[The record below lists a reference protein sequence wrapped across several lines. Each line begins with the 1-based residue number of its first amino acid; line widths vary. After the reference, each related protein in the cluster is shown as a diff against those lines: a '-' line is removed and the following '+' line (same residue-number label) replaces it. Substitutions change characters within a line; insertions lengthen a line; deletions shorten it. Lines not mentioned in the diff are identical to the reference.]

1 MPAKRPVLLISGPP
15 GAGKTTVAKALAKA
29 ATRPVVHIE
38 GDAFNAFLPLDVKP
52 PMMRRQR
59 LSAMQAM
66 MAAARP
72 FSRAGQDT
80 IVDFSIGPW
89 FLPGVM
95 PFLRDTP
102 LDYVILYPPKA
113 ICAARAAAR
122 KDGRMPDYE
131 PYAEFYDAFRTAK
144 GFEDHMIGEDLG
156 VAALVNRI
164 RLGLGKGRF
173 RVSAKGRP

>member
-1 MPAKRPVLLISGPP
+1 MPAMRPVLLISGPP

-29 ATRPVVHIE
+29 ARSPVIRIE
-38 GDAFNAFLPLDVKP
+38 GDAFNAFLPTNVKM

-72 FSRAGQDT
+72 FSRAGQDV

-89 FLPGVM
+89 FLPAVT

-102 LDYVILYPPKA
+102 LDYVILLPPEET
-113 ICAARAAAR
+113 CAARAASR
-122 KDGRMPDYE
+122 KDGRMPDYA
-131 PYAEFYDAFRTAK
+131 PYADMHDAFTAATD
-144 GFEDHMIGEDLG
+144 FADHMITDALDT
-156 VAALVNRI
+156 AALVRHI

-173 RVSAKGRP
+173 RVSEKGRP

>member
-15 GAGKTTVAKALAKA
+15 GAGKTTLAKALVKA
-29 ATRPVVHIE
+29 ARAPVIHIE
-38 GDAFNAFLPLDVKP
+38 GDAFNAFLPTNVKM
-52 PMMRRQR
+52 PMMRRLR

-89 FLPGVM
+89 FLPAVM

-102 LDYVILYPPKA
+102 LDCVILLPPKET
-113 ICAARAAAR
+113 CAARVAVR
-122 KDGRMPDYE
+122 KEGRMPDYAL
-131 PYAEFYDAFRTAK
+131 YADMYDAFTAAK
-144 GFEDHMIGEDLG
+144 DFEDHMITGALDT
-156 VAALVNRI
+156 AALVRHI

-173 RVSAKGRP
+173 RVAKKGRP

>member
-1 MPAKRPVLLISGPP
+1 MPATRPVLLISGPP
-15 GAGKTTVAKALAKA
+15 GAGKTTVARALVKA

-66 MAAARP
+66 MAAALP

-95 PFLRDTP
+95 PFLRD
-102 LDYVILYPPKA
+102 
-113 ICAARAAAR
+113 
-122 KDGRMPDYE
+122 
-131 PYAEFYDAFRTAK
+131 
-144 GFEDHMIGEDLG
+144 
-156 VAALVNRI
+156 
-164 RLGLGKGRF
+164 
-173 RVSAKGRP
+173 